1 MSTERMDFIS
11 LCYISGE
18 LDSNGNPWLNR
29 IADVED
35 GKLVPPRK
43 SERPTKYFD
52 AFVRTTGGFV
62 GKRNQLCKKVSEIE
76 NVG

>member
-1 MSTERMDFIS
+1 MSTDRMDFIS

-18 LDSNGNPWLNR
+18 LDGNGNPWLNR

-43 SERPTKYFD
+43 SEHPTKYFENRD
-52 AFVRTTGGFV
+52 Q
-62 GKRNQLCKKVSEIE
+62 KRHFFSSDTRLSV
-76 NVG
+76 